1 MIISLW
7 NSDLSLIRSYLL
19 GSVVVLDHHKTALES
34 LGSKA
39 FSNGNVEKVI
49 DMDRSGATIAFDY
62 FKEKLLQGDVGSN
75 KEGKVAEFDR
85 VRRLFEY
92 IEDADLWRWR
102 LPNSKEFSSG
112 LKDLNIEFDTRLNP
126 TLFQQ
131 VNFVILSFSL

>member
-1 MIISLW
+1 M
-7 NSDLSLIRSYLL
+7 
-19 GSVVVLDHHKTALES
+19 VLDHHKTALES